1 MLTEFQKLLFCNADF
16 NQYISISVTSHVFIY
31 YVCILIPHKN
41 YVVVKIQVFGMIHY
55 ISW

>member
-1 MLTEFQKLLFCNADF
+1 MLTEYQKLLFCNAGF

-41 YVVVKIQVFGMIHY
+41 YFMVKIKVFGMLHY